1 MTRSRMR
8 RLALALLLL
17 PLLALVSFFSLPG
30 LLISE
35 PRTMASD
42 VIIHLAISPHS
53 DADFYVAALY
63 RQKVAG
69 RILCVSSQISWEVYP
84 ADYARQHLIEL
95 GVPPQYVLTLHQP
108 IAACPAQT
116 MPRLVELV
124 SRNGW
129 RTATLVVRP
138 SDSRA
143 TARLA
148 ARYFKRA
155 GIVTAVTY
163 SPQDDELLK
172 SGWWR
177 THWKAQQMVDS
188 AANVA
193 LDALYP
199 ECW

>member
-1 MTRSRMR
+1 MKRSGMR

-17 PLLALVSFFSLPG
+17 PLIALIIFFSLPG

-35 PRTMASD
+35 PRTTASD

-53 DADFYVAALY
+53 DADSYVASLY

-69 RILCVSSQISWEVYP
+69 RILCVSSPISWEVYP

-95 GVPPQYVLTLHQP
+95 GVPPEAVLTLHQP
-108 IAACPAQT
+108 IAACEAQNL
-116 MPRLVELV
+116 PRLVEFV
-124 SRNGW
+124 SSNGW
-129 RTATLVVRP
+129 RTATLVVKP

-143 TARLA
+143 TARLVG
-148 ARYFKRA
+148 RYFNRA
-155 GIVTAVTY
+155 GIATAVTY
-163 SPQDDELLK
+163 SPQDDESLK

-177 THWKAQQMVDS
+177 THWKAQQMIDA